1 MGLLQLIR
9 LLARGLVD
17 GLRRNKL
24 PACLS
29 FVALILTT
37 VLAYTSDFDERPR
50 YRRVILPQ
58 IENAETKFFDVMR
71 DAEREPTEP
80 WRMLT
85 FIDGHRR
92 AKQALQ
98 VIQGEHPLTDN
109 GRKAQR
115 NLVRY
120 YELVD
125 EELAIIRTE
134 MSNNES
140 YDYIAEWKRDNA
152 RLLPIRD
159 RWWQWVNPPGSP
171 GKPAESDPANT
182 SRPD

>member
-17 GLRRNKL
+17 GVRRNKL

-29 FVALILTT
+29 LVALILTT

-50 YRRVILPQ
+50 YRRTILPK
-58 IENAETKFFDVMR
+58 IENAETKFFDEMR
-71 DAEREPTEP
+71 EADREPAEP
-80 WRMLT
+80 WRMLY
-85 FIDGHRR
+85 FIEGHHR
-92 AKQALQ
+92 AKQAIQ
-98 VIQGEHPLTDN
+98 VIESEHPLTET
-109 GRKAQR
+109 GKKAQR
-115 NLVRY
+115 SLVRY

-140 YDYIAEWKRDNA
+140 YDYVAEWKRANA

-159 RWWQWVNPPGSP
+159 RWWQWVNSRGSVER
-171 GKPAESDPANT
+171 PAEFDPARM
-182 SRPD
+182 SHPD

>member
-9 LLARGLVD
+9 LLVRGFFD
-17 GLRRNKL
+17 GIRRNKL

-29 FVALILTT
+29 LIALVLTT

-50 YRRVILPQ
+50 YRRTILPEIQ
-58 IENAETKFFDVMR
+58 NAETRFFDVMR
-71 DAEREPTEP
+71 EAENEPNEP
-80 WRMLT
+80 WRMLY

-98 VIQGEHPLTDN
+98 VIQTERPLTDA
-109 GRKAQR
+109 GKKAQR
-115 NLVRY
+115 QLTRY

-134 MSNNES
+134 MSNNDS
-140 YDYIAEWKRDNA
+140 YDYIAEWNRANG
-152 RLLPIRD
+152 RLLPIRES
-159 RWWQWVNPPGSP
+159 WLKWLNSP
-171 GKPAESDPANT
+171 V
-182 SRPD
+182 R

>member
-1 MGLLQLIR
+1 MGLFQLIR
-9 LLARGLVD
+9 LLARGIVD
-17 GLRRNKL
+17 GIRRNKL
-24 PACLS
+24 PAGLS

-50 YRRVILPQ
+50 YRRTILPQ
-58 IENAETKFFDVMR
+58 IENAEAKFFDEMR
-71 DAEREPTEP
+71 EADREPGEP
-80 WRMLT
+80 WRMLY
-85 FIDGHRR
+85 FIEGHRR
-92 AKQALQ
+92 AQQALQ
-98 VIQGEHPLTDN
+98 VIESERPLTDN
-109 GRKAQR
+109 GKRAQR

-140 YDYIAEWKRDNA
+140 YDYISEWKRANA

-159 RWWQWVNPPGSP
+159 RWWQWITPPSSP
-171 GKPAESDPANT
+171 GKPVESDPARAP
-182 SRPD
+182 RPD